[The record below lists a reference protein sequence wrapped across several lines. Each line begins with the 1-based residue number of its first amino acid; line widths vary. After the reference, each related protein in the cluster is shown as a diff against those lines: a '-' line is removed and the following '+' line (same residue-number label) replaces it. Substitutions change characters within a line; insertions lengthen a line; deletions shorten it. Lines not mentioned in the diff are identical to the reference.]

1 LGYNWGMREIHI
13 VAGPTAS
20 GKTKFAIELAKK
32 INGELINAD
41 ARQVYKYL
49 DIGTN
54 KGKVME
60 TESKIKDLDHPVFDI
75 EGSGVSIHLLSF
87 LSPDQDFSSFDYQQ
101 EVFRLL
107 PKIWKM
113 SKTPVIVGGTGLYIN
128 YILHPEM
135 YDTPASIDTKLR
147 EELDI
152 LSVIELQKRLK
163 SLDPEIEVKMNNS
176 DWNNSRRLT
185 RKIEILTNKLSEEIL
200 YSRPKTLQEVFNLDS
215 EPSIHY
221 LQPELLELK
230 ERIDKRV
237 LEMWSEGLVDE
248 VKKVIGMGFSK
259 ECRAL
264 QGIGYREVIQYLDGK
279 IDERT
284 CIQMIQRAH
293 LQYAKRQITWFKKY
307 LN

>member
-1 LGYNWGMREIHI
+1 MRELHI

-41 ARQVYKYL
+41 ARQIYRYL

-54 KGKVME
+54 KGKVKKVE
-60 TESKIKDLDHPVFDI
+60 NKLEGWDLPVFEI
-75 EGSGVSIHLLSF
+75 EGSGISIHLLSF
-87 LSPDQDFSSFDYQQ
+87 LDPDQDFSSFEYQQ
-101 EVFRLL
+101 EVLRLL
-107 PKIWKM
+107 PKIWE
-113 SKTPVIVGGTGLYIN
+113 SGKTPVIVGGTGLYIN

-135 YDTPASIDTKLR
+135 YDIPASVDTKLR
-147 EELDI
+147 EELDT
-152 LSVIELQKRLK
+152 LSVIELQKRLEA
-163 SLDPEIEVKMNNS
+163 LDPEIKVKMNNS

-185 RKIEILTNKLSEEIL
+185 RKIEILTNRLSEDDL
-200 YSRPKTLQEVFNLDS
+200 NSRPKTLQEVFNLDS

-221 LQPELLELK
+221 LQLKLLELK
-230 ERIDKRV
+230 KRIDERV

-248 VKKVIGMGFSK
+248 VRGVIAMGFQK

-264 QGIGYREVIQYLDGK
+264 QGIGYREVIQYLEEK
-279 IDERT
+279 MNEES

-293 LQYAKRQITWFKKY
+293 FQYAKRQITWFKKY
-307 LN
+307 LS